1 MPVSPPRPKGPPLNA
16 LRAFE
21 AAARLGG
28 FALAAEELGVTPG
41 AVSQHVRTLEDWTG
55 TPLFERQSHGVR
67 LTTAGRRLQ
76 PGLTRAFD
84 ALGQSVRD
92 LRDLSPGRTLT
103 IAALPSV
110 AQIWLQPRLPALR
123 AALFGVNLSVTVA
136 ETPPNPLRELF
147 DLTLFLRDPDAL
159 PGGLVLARDSLL
171 PVCAPAL
178 AASLPDPGALA
189 RQTLLHD
196 ESWAEDW
203 PRWAAATGTALP
215 RPTDGPRFSLYAM
228 AVEEAKSGAGVLIG
242 HTALVAGLVAAG
254 MLAAPFDRAVPSDLA
269 LVADIAPGPHAT
281 VLRDV
286 LATLT

>member
-28 FALAAEELGVTPG
+28 FTLAAEELGVTPG

-55 TPLFERQSHGVR
+55 TPLFVRQSHGVR
-67 LTTAGRRLQ
+67 LTAAGRRLQ

-110 AQIWLQPRLPALR
+110 AQLWLQPRLPALR
-123 AALFGVNLSVTVA
+123 AALHGVNLSVTVA
-136 ETPPNPLRELF
+136 ESPPNPQRELF
-147 DLTLFLRDPDAL
+147 DLTLFLRHPDDV
-159 PGGLVLARDSLL
+159 PGGQVLSRDSLL
-171 PVCAPAL
+171 PVCAPT
-178 AASLPDPGALA
+178 LA
-189 RQTLLHD
+189 RQLPHPDALTGQILLHD

-203 PRWAAATGTALP
+203 PRWAAATDTALP
-215 RPTDGPRFSLYAM
+215 RPNDGPRFSLYAM
-228 AVEEAKSGAGVLIG
+228 AVEEAKSGAGILIG
-242 HTALVAGLVAAG
+242 HTALVSALLLSGALVA
-254 MLAAPFDRAVPSDLA
+254 PFEGGVTSDLA
-269 LVADIAPGPHAT
+269 LVADIAPGPYASD
-281 VLRDV
+281 LRDV
-286 LATLT
+286 LATLA